1 MLNLIK
7 AHNFAIDSVLAMG
20 DSCDKVQYVFGIL
33 NDLWALLLN
42 VVTFGLLLLDHRAK
56 FVNQIVLLAIEGEQ

>member
-1 MLNLIK
+1 
-7 AHNFAIDSVLAMG
+7 MG

-56 FVNQIVLLAIEGEQ
+56 FVDQIVLLAIEGEQ